1 MCYSWPR
8 TGLPV
13 LFVLLS
19 LYLSLCFFE
28 SLEAECSGFGIQLDV
43 QALTWMIESFHLSAM
58 PLGSSL
64 TVVFR
69 VGSVLCI
76 TDTAV
81 GLWSLLEI
89 LNVAPTQALSVPAV
103 RHR

>member
-1 MCYSWPR
+1 M
-8 TGLPV
+8 
-13 LFVLLS
+13 LFLASNRASCTLCTSLS
-19 LYLSLCFFE
+19 LPLTLFFE

-81 GLWSLLEI
+81 GPWSLLEI